1 MHAQPRTRHY
11 REISEMTDDQDVET
25 TPADAP
31 DPVTH
36 DIRWPDPSPLQS
48 WWSDVMEGGS
58 PT

>member
-1 MHAQPRTRHY
+1 
-11 REISEMTDDQDVET
+11 MTDDQDVET